1 MKYTLITGASKG
13 LGKAFAYDCAKRGM
27 NLLLVARSSHL
38 LEPLAA
44 DLKQKH
50 AIEVHTF
57 SCDLLDHVA
66 YRKIFDWVKENGF
79 AVNMLVNNA
88 GMGFYGQF
96 DEQPL
101 DKHLQVMHLNM
112 DAMVK
117 VAHEFL
123 VSTDAAQQ
131 RYILNVV
138 SMGGFLP
145 VPYMAIYAA
154 SKAFMLSFSKSL
166 RYELKQKKVNVT
178 ALCPGGVDTEFFG
191 PAQME
196 TIAKKTANLMMTA
209 EEVAKEGIDALLA
222 NKMEVVPGFT
232 NKIGA
237 FASKMA
243 PDSLVISQAG
253 RLYKP

>member
-1 MKYTLITGASKG
+1 MQYTLITGASKG
-13 LGKAFAYDCAKRGM
+13 LGKAFAYDCAARGM
-27 NLLLVARSSHL
+27 NLLLVARSAHL

-44 DLKQKH
+44 DLQKYKVDVQ
-50 AIEVHTF
+50 IL

-66 YRKIFDWVKENGF
+66 YRKIFDWIKEKGF
-79 AVNMLVNNA
+79 KVNMLVNNA

-117 VAHEFL
+117 LAHEFL
-123 VSTDAAQQ
+123 VSTTDKER

-154 SKAFMLSFSKSL
+154 SKAFMLSFSKAL
-166 RYELKQKKVNVT
+166 RYELRSKNVYVS

-191 PAQME
+191 PAQMDK
-196 TIAKKTANLMMTA
+196 IAKKTANLMMSA
-209 EEVAKEGIDALLA
+209 EAVAKEGIDAVLA
-222 NKMEVVPGFT
+222 NKMEVVPGLT

-237 FASKMA
+237 FASKHA
-243 PDSLVISQAG
+243 PEGLVISQAG